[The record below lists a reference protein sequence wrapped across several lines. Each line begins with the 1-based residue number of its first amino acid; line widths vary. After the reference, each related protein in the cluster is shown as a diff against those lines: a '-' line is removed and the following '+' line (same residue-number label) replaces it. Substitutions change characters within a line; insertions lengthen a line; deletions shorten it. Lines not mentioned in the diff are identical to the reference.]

1 MSSLYILLPIALLF
15 FALICATFIWAV
27 NHRQFD
33 DLDREARRI
42 LFDKDPSDVK
52 RDSDERD

>member
-1 MSSLYILLPIALLF
+1 MSSLYILLPIALIF
-15 FALICATFIWAV
+15 FALICAAFIWAV

-42 LFDKDPSDVK
+42 LFDKDPADPK
-52 RDSDERD
+52 QDDDERD

>member
-1 MSSLYILLPIALLF
+1 MSSLYILLPIALVF
-15 FALICATFIWAV
+15 FALICAAFIWAV

-42 LFDKDPSDVK
+42 LFDKDPSEST
-52 RDSDERD
+52 RDRDERD